1 MNSNNLLQLLQTGF
15 RVSLGAT
22 TSLVETLQD
31 PQKREENLAQLR
43 TELSQRVIE
52 WAEKGEITELEARR
66 FIDELF
72 RQQSRSTSSSPTGTS
87 SDTVTTSPTSST
99 TAASPNV
106 QLELEELTAQISA
119 IRTELE
125 KLRDSEANN

>member
-1 MNSNNLLQLLQTGF
+1 MNSNNLLELLQTGF

-43 TELSQRVIE
+43 SELTQRVTE
-52 WAEKGEITELEARR
+52 WAEKGQITEQEARS
-66 FIDELF
+66 FIESIL
-72 RQQSRSTSSSPTGTS
+72 RQQRNSNPYPTAETSSNN
-87 SDTVTTSPTSST
+87 VTTPPT
-99 TAASPNV
+99 TATPPNV
-106 QLELEELTAQISA
+106 QLEIEELTAQIAA

-125 KLRDSEANN
+125 KLRNPEANT